1 MRLVM
6 YNTLLGVAAGLAL
19 LLVPRAFAHLAG
31 ARMPLRLTGSRPF
44 DPAGWAAAFGVL
56 GVVLTALGFMMTATH
71 PLAAAAEHIDTIF
84 GEPSLL
90 LGVLL
95 LAAAWYL
102 ARSNVEEISVEV
114 VRAALAPAG
123 WIVAGLGVVLLC
135 CAAAIARFTGVGA
148 APRAEPITG
157 LLHQYPAIENT
168 FFVVL
173 YGLSA
178 VGCLLAPAAVGG
190 SRRAWLGLYWAW
202 TISGA
207 AFAAFS
213 ALNYY
218 THTGMIINLIDPRP
232 DLRW

>member
-6 YNTLLGVAAGLAL
+6 YNTLMGVAAGLAL
-19 LLVPRAFAHLAG
+19 LLAPRAWAHLAG
-31 ARMPLRLTGSRPF
+31 LRMPLQLTGSRPF
-44 DPAGWAAAFGVL
+44 TPAGWAAVFGVL
-56 GVVLTALGFMMTATH
+56 GVVLTGLGSAMTLTH
-71 PLAAAAEHIDTIF
+71 PLAAAAEHIDTVF

-102 ARSNVEEISVEV
+102 ARSTVEEISVEG

-135 CAAAIARFTGVGA
+135 CAAAIARFTAVGA
-148 APRAEPITG
+148 APAAEPVTG
-157 LLHQYPAIENT
+157 LLHEYPAVENT

-178 VGCLLAPAAVGG
+178 LGCLLAPAAVGG
-190 SRRAWLGLYWAW
+190 SRRAWLGLYWTW

-218 THTGMIINLIDPRP
+218 THTGMIINLRDPGS
-232 DLRW
+232 DMRW